1 LSWVL
6 DKGSSGVTIATDEVG
21 SVTGSFN
28 NFVRSAPMVSKFSDS
43 TGCGIAGDLDTGC
56 DKITDGKRDNRAR
69 CICAFTVDNTTF
81 ISEKAYIPMWLAKG
95 VA

>member
-1 LSWVL
+1 
-6 DKGSSGVTIATDEVG
+6 
-21 SVTGSFN
+21 
-28 NFVRSAPMVSKFSDS
+28 MVSKFSDS